1 MTGVQTCALPICR
14 RHARRADDAVGDTIR
29 VTTTRG
35 RGRGAVRGTARR
47 CRDVPR
53 RAAPSGKGG
62 GVQSV
67 RPAGAPSPSALRPS
81 AGGPRACARTRAAR
95 ARERE
100 LGVGWLVA
108 PTAATC
114 ECRADRGSGRTDRDA
129 SSRAGPTPPVTC
141 SRIVPPYAPAVGQPS
156 GGFDA
161 FCLWGWDHAYFAPR
175 YIGPAI
181 IVLNSRGS
189 IFTSAPQ
196 AWSLGPLGFRTLI
209 VVSFCFNI

>member
-1 MTGVQTCALPICR
+1 MPC
-14 RHARRADDAVGDTIR
+14 
-29 VTTTRG
+29 
-35 RGRGAVRGTARR
+35 
-47 CRDVPR
+47 

-67 RPAGAPSPSALRPS
+67 RPASAPSPSALRPS

-141 SRIVPPYAPAVGQPS
+141 SHIVPPYEYDAPAVGHPAAALMPFVY
-156 GGFDA
+156 G
-161 FCLWGWDHAYFAPR
+161 WGWDHAYFAPR